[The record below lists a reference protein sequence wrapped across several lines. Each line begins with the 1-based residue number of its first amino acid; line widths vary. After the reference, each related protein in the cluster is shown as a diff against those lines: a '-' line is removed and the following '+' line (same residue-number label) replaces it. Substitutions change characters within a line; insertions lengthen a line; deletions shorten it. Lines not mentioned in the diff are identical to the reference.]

1 MLDWENLESWCVVII
16 DDEPDNLDLVVE
28 TLTVYRVTVHSS
40 NDGEK
45 GIEIVKTV
53 NTNLILL
60 DLSMPD
66 VDGWEVHRRIR
77 EMPAMSTVP
86 IVAMTAHAMVGD
98 KERVMAAGFDG
109 YMTKPIRVPNLVND
123 IRAAIEESNHDE
135 ASNDSP

>member
-1 MLDWENLESWCVVII
+1 MLDWDNLESWCVIII

-28 TLTVYRVTVHSS
+28 TLTFYGVTVHSS

-45 GIEIVKTV
+45 GIEMVE
-53 NTNLILL
+53 NFNPNLILL

-77 EMPAMSTVP
+77 AMPKFADVP

-98 KERVMAAGFDG
+98 RERVMEAGFDG
-109 YMTKPIRVPNLVND
+109 YMTKPIRVPNLVKD
-123 IRAAIEESNHDE
+123 IKAAIEEGNE
-135 ASNDSP
+135 KDSET